1 MYSILSFSFT
11 KFNMFFC
18 LRIDPG
24 RCFALGRS
32 TQDQI
37 IQNFL
42 IDWSLGKSLE
52 RNLVITSLF
61 TDIHWR
67 RCSKYCF
74 HLQESHLPSSDLCI
88 MDSFGVFFGV
98 TVGSG
103 FSWEMSQKLCFFCR
117 LPWIWEETNRRN
129 VSKGISA
136 RLCFLSLQ
144 EAFLGLS
151 GLRWA
156 TPAPYSSTRLKC
168 IFLNWNMYLSAPA
181 PYSSTWLK
189 CICLRWIW
197 LRWIYPK

>member
-1 MYSILSFSFT
+1 
-11 KFNMFFC
+11 
-18 LRIDPG
+18 
-24 RCFALGRS
+24 
-32 TQDQI
+32 
-37 IQNFL
+37 
-42 IDWSLGKSLE
+42 
-52 RNLVITSLF
+52 
-61 TDIHWR
+61 
-67 RCSKYCF
+67 
-74 HLQESHLPSSDLCI
+74 
-88 MDSFGVFFGV
+88 MDFFGVFFGV

-168 IFLNWNMYLSAPA
+168 ICPHWKSICLHQHAIHQLKCICPNWQMYLSAPS
-181 PYSSTWLK
+181 PYCAYLSTFIKFRTSVISRIASLF
-189 CICLRWIW
+189 
-197 LRWIYPK
+197 IYPQLHRLVTYFYCIFIDYSDTLIDMYGDIWN